1 MDGHDQARLP
11 GAVQHQDLR
20 DSVQEATKVPCRVLI
35 IASVALISL
44 ALTACETPDA
54 KVAMHANGRPAAATA
69 IPLTAQGVPP
79 ILLFNGTGTSAND
92 VAAIETILPDNHLS
106 YSTAN
111 SSELN
116 DLSESQLTSYRL
128 LIVPGGNF
136 ITIGNNLRSSTTANI
151 RNAVQ
156 NGLNYLGICAGGFLA
171 GSSIYNGLNL
181 TSGVQF
187 SFYADEDRGIR
198 KTVVAIAGAGGLTLD
213 QYWEDG
219 PQFAGWGAVV
229 GKYPNGTPAIV
240 EGTSGKGWV
249 ILSGVHPEAPASW
262 RHGMTFTTPVS
273 VDNAYAGTLI
283 HAALNRTRLPH
294 Y

>member
-1 MDGHDQARLP
+1 MGRHDQAGLP
-11 GAVQHQDLR
+11 GAAQHRDAR
-20 DSVQEATKVPCRVLI
+20 DSVQEVTTILYRVQV

-44 ALTACETPDA
+44 ALTGCETRDA
-54 KVAMHANGRPAAATA
+54 RMAMHANGRPAAATA
-69 IPLTAQGVPP
+69 IPPTSSGVPP

-92 VAAIETILPDNHLS
+92 VAAVETVVSDNHLS
-106 YSTAN
+106 YATAN

-116 DLSESQLTSYRL
+116 DMSEAQLTAYRL

-151 RNAVQ
+151 HNAVQ
-156 NGLNYLGICAGGFLA
+156 NGLSYLGICAGGFLA
-171 GSSIYNGLNL
+171 GSNGLNL
-181 TSGVQF
+181 ASGVQF
-187 SFYADEDRGIR
+187 GFYADEDRGVR
-198 KTVVAIAGAGGLTLD
+198 KTAVAIAVAGAPTLD
-213 QYWEDG
+213 HYWEDG

-283 HAALNRTRLPH
+283 HAALNRTQLPH